1 VNLINDETA
10 GMIGALC
17 LSSSLLLLKKKKK
30 KLKKEEGKDTQTYM
44 SIRTCQNEHLSKP
57 VA

>member
-17 LSSSLLLLKKKKK
+17 LSSSLLLLKKKKTNEK
-30 KLKKEEGKDTQTYM
+30 KKKEKIHKHICPSEHVRM
-44 SIRTCQNEHLSKP
+44 SIFQNQ
-57 VA
+57 